1 MRTGYCFRTGQ
12 QILPTQIP
20 HIKKER
26 ISRFHII
33 QFLNLCIYTLFRNS
47 EINSDSKKKKNYLL
61 VIHKNYVKKGRD
73 EVLDMKG
80 VFKSEFQPIFFCQKL
95 FIFALNYFFIFLD
108 HFDMLMLKIKFK
120 KYKKIDYRLRFE
132 KNPNL
137 CKK

>member
-1 MRTGYCFRTGQ
+1 MRNSSTYRPYMRTGYCFRTGQ

-80 VFKSEFQPIFFCQKL
+80 VFKSEFQPILFLSKIIYFCFKL
-95 FIFALNYFFIFLD
+95 FFYIFGSFWYADVKN
-108 HFDMLMLKIKFK
+108 KI
-120 KYKKIDYRLRFE
+120 
-132 KNPNL
+132 
-137 CKK
+137 

>member
-20 HIKKER
+20 HIKKGR

-47 EINSDSKKKKNYLL
+47 EINNDSKKKNYLL

-80 VFKSEFQPIFFCQKL
+80 VFKSKFQSIFFVKNYL
-95 FIFALNYFFIFLD
+95 FLL
-108 HFDMLMLKIKFK
+108 
-120 KYKKIDYRLRFE
+120 
-132 KNPNL
+132 
-137 CKK
+137 